1 MTNDSDW
8 ITTSIDKGE
17 SGSSVDI
24 SVAYSTSAENKSGEI
39 IFTCG
44 DKTAVLKVTQES
56 DRSPVI
62 QFKDPY
68 FLAAIIEQADING
81 DGQITEKEAASIKT
95 LSTETNENPSRNI
108 DELKYFINIEEL
120 TIASIDITSLSIDLN
135 VFKNLRNFTINDN
148 VSSLYAKDHEK
159 LSNVKIY
166 RSKFSSDIDLSGC
179 ENLTTVSIE
188 YSSANT
194 ITLDNCTTLSNLEIG
209 GDRGTIRQ
217 LNLCNC
223 NALTN
228 FSPRGYSAGFNKSTF
243 RVDDIN
249 LSNCTNLTEVS
260 MGTYTSRLNCTGCSS
275 MERLACNGTDMSTLI
290 LDGCSSLEW
299 LSCNS
304 NENITSLDLSDCISL
319 KYLSFIGTG
328 ISDIDLSNNPAITT
342 LECSHTL
349 LTSLDVSNMKK
360 LTSLNCGFN
369 KLTTLNIANN
379 TELVA
384 LTCRNNQ
391 LSTLDLTHNLAL
403 EELSCETNQLSMLD
417 LSKNLRLKRIGV
429 LYNYSLNELILYKY
443 HTINNDD
450 IKTIENYYGKDIIE
464 YVE

>member
-1 MTNDSDW
+1 M
-8 ITTSIDKGE
+8 
-17 SGSSVDI
+17 
-24 SVAYSTSAENKSGEI
+24 
-39 IFTCG
+39 
-44 DKTAVLKVTQES
+44 
-56 DRSPVI
+56 
-62 QFKDPY
+62 
-68 FLAAIIEQADING
+68 
-81 DGQITEKEAASIKT
+81 
-95 LSTETNENPSRNI
+95 
-108 DELKYFINIEEL
+108 
-120 TIASIDITSLSIDLN
+120 
-135 VFKNLRNFTINDN
+135 
-148 VSSLYAKDHEK
+148 SSLYAKDHEK